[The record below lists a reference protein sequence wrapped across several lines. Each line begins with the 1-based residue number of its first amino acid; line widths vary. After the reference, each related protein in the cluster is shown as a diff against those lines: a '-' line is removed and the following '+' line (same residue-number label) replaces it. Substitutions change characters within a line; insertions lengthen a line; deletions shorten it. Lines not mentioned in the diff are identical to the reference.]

1 MGKGLQWSMGFFHGR
16 VWAEMTWKWE
26 KKDPRKL
33 GRFAQA
39 DRLKLSMAHNMPL
52 TGFYRKRILF
62 LSNKMQS
69 SRLVK

>member
-39 DRLKLSMAHNMPL
+39 DRLKLSMAHNMTL
-52 TGFYRKRILF
+52 T
-62 LSNKMQS
+62 
-69 SRLVK
+69 